1 MIGAVFSLFFL
12 MIKLMMMMLRLT
24 VYTIRTMFVLTAAMF
39 GMLSAGHSRRRA
51 RIRMPRI

>member
-1 MIGAVFSLFFL
+1 MIGAVLSLFFL

-24 VYTIRTMFVLTAAMF
+24 IYTIRAMFVLTAAIF

-51 RIRMPRI
+51 RVRMPRI

>member
-24 VYTIRTMFVLTAAMF
+24 VYTIRAMFVLTAAML

-51 RIRMPRI
+51 RVRMPRI